1 MMAGWGSAV
10 MAVEVL
16 NIPYYEISIPLIWK
30 FTEVAD
36 APPVIVF
43 VVAKTCLTSIYADE
57 LAAIAVVAFIAVP
70 ASAIV
75 NVCAEAEVFVTT
87 IFVITVVVE
96 EGVV

>member
-1 MMAGWGSAV
+1 MAGWGFAV

-57 LAAIAVVAFIAVP
+57 LAAIAVVVFIAVP
-70 ASAIV
+70 ASVQFTALANIL
-75 NVCAEAEVFVTT
+75 NSTT
-87 IFVITVVVE
+87 GYFAV
-96 EGVV
+96 